1 MNQQK
6 SKGPKSIPTQIQLFG
21 GAVLKGMPFKIVEF
35 HPDGT
40 PKLFELQADG
50 SFDIKKASTR
60 DGTCV
65 LFASEE
71 LLRTPWREKDAS
83 SGT

>member
-40 PKLFELQADG
+40 PKLFELQAG
-50 SFDIKKASTR
+50 R
-60 DGTCV
+60 Q
-65 LFASEE
+65 
-71 LLRTPWREKDAS
+71 LRHQEGIDARRNLRAVRKR
-83 SGT
+83 GAAPHPVA